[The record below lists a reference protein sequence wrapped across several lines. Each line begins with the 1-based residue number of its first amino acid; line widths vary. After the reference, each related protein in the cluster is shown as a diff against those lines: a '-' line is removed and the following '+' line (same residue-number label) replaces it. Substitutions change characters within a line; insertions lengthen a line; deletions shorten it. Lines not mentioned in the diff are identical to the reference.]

1 MKRAAIY
8 GRVSTDHYEQQES
21 INVQKS
27 SLLEYAAYKGFL
39 VMGSYFDEGYSGTNF
54 DRPGINQIK
63 YDIENES
70 IDTIIVKDLSRIGRD
85 NALTLLFL
93 DYLAQNNIRIIAID
107 DSYDSFED
115 KDDLV
120 GIKTWFNERYSK
132 ELSRKIKY
140 SLRHKKKV
148 ENILPHFHP
157 MDIKNQQNIKIN

>member
-1 MKRAAIY
+1 VKRAAIY

-27 SLLEYAAYKGFL
+27 SLLEYAVQEGFS

-54 DRPGINQIK
+54 DRPGIKKIK
-63 YDIENES
+63 ADIENGN
-70 IDTIIVKDLSRIGRD
+70 IDTIIVKDLSRIGRN

-107 DSYDSFED
+107 DNYDSFED
-115 KDDLV
+115 NDDLV

-140 SLRHKKKV
+140 ALRHKKKV
-148 ENILPHFHP
+148 ENTLPRFHP
-157 MDIKNQQNIKIN
+157 MDIKSQLNTKIN